1 MLLRTIIIC
10 IEQVQRCTDMNTPAT
25 IQRPQPR
32 DLEPRQL
39 GMPCLRSE
47 ELFGK
52 QREIMIQHAG
62 SFYRLRLTHSN
73 KLILTK

>member
-1 MLLRTIIIC
+1 MNPQSSSSRPGLR
-10 IEQVQRCTDMNTPAT
+10 EVD
-25 IQRPQPR
+25 
-32 DLEPRQL
+32 PRQL
-39 GMPCLRSE
+39 GVTCLRSE

-62 SFYRLRLTHSN
+62 SYYRLRLTHAN

>member
-1 MLLRTIIIC
+1 
-10 IEQVQRCTDMNTPAT
+10 MNTPQTAS
-25 IQRPQPR
+25 RPQIR

-39 GMPCLRSE
+39 SIPCMRSE

-62 SFYRLRLTHSN
+62 SLYRLRLTHSN

>member
-1 MLLRTIIIC
+1 
-10 IEQVQRCTDMNTPAT
+10 MNPPVTL
-25 IQRPQPR
+25 QRPEPR
-32 DLEPRQL
+32 DLEVRQL
-39 GMPCLRSE
+39 SMPCLRSE

-62 SFYRLRLTHSN
+62 SLYRLRLTHSN

>member
-1 MLLRTIIIC
+1 
-10 IEQVQRCTDMNTPAT
+10 MNTLSTA
-25 IQRPQPR
+25 QRPEPR
-32 DLEPRQL
+32 ELEPRQL
-39 GMPCLRSE
+39 GLPCLRSE

-62 SFYRLRLTHSN
+62 SYYRLRLTHSN

>member
-1 MLLRTIIIC
+1 
-10 IEQVQRCTDMNTPAT
+10 MNPPANAL
-25 IQRPQPR
+25 RPQPR
-32 DLEPRQL
+32 EVEPRDL
-39 GMPCLRSE
+39 GMTCLRSE

-62 SFYRLRLTHSN
+62 NYYRLRLTHSN

>member
-1 MLLRTIIIC
+1 
-10 IEQVQRCTDMNTPAT
+10 MNSQAAT
-25 IQRPQPR
+25 VSRPQVR
-32 DLEPRQL
+32 ELEPRQL
-39 GMPCLRSE
+39 GMTCLRSE
-47 ELFGK
+47 ELFGQ

>member
-1 MLLRTIIIC
+1 
-10 IEQVQRCTDMNTPAT
+10 MNTLSTA
-25 IQRPQPR
+25 QRHEPR
-32 DLEPRQL
+32 ELEPRQL
-39 GMPCLRSE
+39 GLPCLRSE

-62 SFYRLRLTHSN
+62 SYYRLRLTHSN

>member
-1 MLLRTIIIC
+1 
-10 IEQVQRCTDMNTPAT
+10 MNTPAPLS
-25 IQRPQPR
+25 RPTVR
-32 DLEPRQL
+32 DTVRDVEPRQL
-39 GMPCLRSE
+39 GVACLRSE

>member
-1 MLLRTIIIC
+1 
-10 IEQVQRCTDMNTPAT
+10 MNTPAT
-25 IQRPQPR
+25 HERPTPR
-32 DLEPRQL
+32 DLEVRQL
-39 GMPCLRSE
+39 SMPCLRSE

-62 SFYRLRLTHSN
+62 SLYRLRLTHSN

>member
-1 MLLRTIIIC
+1 
-10 IEQVQRCTDMNTPAT
+10 MNTPAALE
-25 IQRPQPR
+25 RPQPR
-32 DLEPRQL
+32 DLEVRQL
-39 GMPCLRSE
+39 SMPCLRSE

-62 SFYRLRLTHSN
+62 SLYRLRLTHSN

>member
-1 MLLRTIIIC
+1 
-10 IEQVQRCTDMNTPAT
+10 MNPPVVVS
-25 IQRPQPR
+25 RPQSR
-32 DLEPRQL
+32 EIEPKEL
-39 GMPCLRSE
+39 GLTCLRSE

-62 SFYRLRLTHSN
+62 SYYRLRLTQAN

>member
-1 MLLRTIIIC
+1 
-10 IEQVQRCTDMNTPAT
+10 MNTPVT
-25 IQRPQPR
+25 TPRPQPR

-39 GMPCLRSE
+39 GLPCLRSE
-47 ELFGK
+47 ELFGQ

-62 SFYRLRLTHSN
+62 SLYRLRLTHSN

>member
-1 MLLRTIIIC
+1 
-10 IEQVQRCTDMNTPAT
+10 MNPPAT
-25 IQRPQPR
+25 ALRPQPR
-32 DLEPRQL
+32 EVEPQQL
-39 GMPCLRSE
+39 GMTCLRSE
-47 ELFGK
+47 DLFGK

>member
-1 MLLRTIIIC
+1 
-10 IEQVQRCTDMNTPAT
+10 MNTPAPMS
-25 IQRPQPR
+25 RPAIR
-32 DLEPRQL
+32 EVEPRQL
-39 GMPCLRSE
+39 GVACLRSE

-62 SFYRLRLTHSN
+62 SFYRLRLTQSN

>member
-1 MLLRTIIIC
+1 MNPQSSRSRPELR
-10 IEQVQRCTDMNTPAT
+10 EVD
-25 IQRPQPR
+25 
-32 DLEPRQL
+32 PRQL
-39 GMPCLRSE
+39 GVTCLRSE

-62 SFYRLRLTHSN
+62 SYYRLRLTHAN

>member
-1 MLLRTIIIC
+1 
-10 IEQVQRCTDMNTPAT
+10 MNPPVLALAP
-25 IQRPQPR
+25 RPQTR
-32 DLEPRQL
+32 ELEPRQL
-39 GMPCLRSE
+39 NMPCLRSE
-47 ELFGK
+47 ELFAH

>member
-1 MLLRTIIIC
+1 
-10 IEQVQRCTDMNTPAT
+10 MNPQANVS
-25 IQRPQPR
+25 RPQPR
-32 DLEPRQL
+32 DVEPRQL
-39 GMPCLRSE
+39 GMTCLRSE

-62 SFYRLRLTHSN
+62 SYYRLRLTHSN